1 MKRNIL
7 KRSWFLALSFGLIL
21 VDQWI
26 KWAIVHIFHYE
37 YQSVEVIKNVLRF
50 TYLKNSGAAFS
61 LMSGFPGLIAVLTGI
76 MSLVCLAFLL
86 SKKIKSP
93 SKLFCISMLLAGG
106 VGNLLDRIFRQGV
119 VDYIDLQFWPLQ
131 HFAIFNFADCC
142 VVIGAFGLFVC
153 LLRSANNLSG
163 KDG

>member
-7 KRSWFLALSFGLIL
+7 KRGGFLALSLGLIL

-26 KWAIVHIFHYE
+26 KWAIVHFFHYE
-37 YQSVEVIKNVLRF
+37 YQSVDVIKNVMRL
-50 TYLKNSGAAFS
+50 TYIKNSGAAFS
-61 LMSGFPGLIAVLTGI
+61 LMSGFPGIIAVLTGI
-76 MSLVCLAFLL
+76 MSLVCLALLL
-86 SKKIKSP
+86 SKKIKS
-93 SKLFCISMLLAGG
+93 SGKLFCISLLLAGG

-142 VVIGAFGLFVC
+142 VVIGAFGLFIS
-153 LLRSANNLSG
+153 LLRSA
-163 KDG
+163 KT